1 VSTFT
6 EPLTVPPGSD
16 VSTSFPSEPAGWGE
30 PGSVRHAEAIGHGV
44 WMAEHPEERSEE
56 DESHLDY
63 DPTRAAALDQL
74 LDDTFGK
81 PTCGVLGCILPPH
94 DARYRQHEDAQ
105 GRAWYPGEAP
115 R

>member
-1 VSTFT
+1 VSTQLSSS
-6 EPLTVPPGSD
+6 PAGYDIPSD
-16 VSTSFPSEPAGWGE
+16 FPTEPAGWGP
-30 PGSVRHAEAIGHGV
+30 PGTIRHAEAIGHGV
-44 WMAEHPEERSEE
+44 WMAEHPEEERSEE

-63 DPTRAAALDQL
+63 DPLRAAAVDDL
-74 LDDTFGK
+74 LDAAFGK